1 MKWLCLSTYPG
12 SLQCTKLSAHSR
24 AVNEPSR
31 ISQCLEK
38 GRRPPV
44 WTFLVLLEPSR
55 GLLRPSRAFS
65 GLLGAFSG
73 PSRAFWGLLGP
84 YLAFT
89 KPEKAQESPRR
100 LGEGPRGIVKLSKD
114 SLKALVLSH
123 PQQQQAL
130 RLLENSF

>member
-1 MKWLCLSTYPG
+1 MLQEDGAVAAFREELVLELSTNLCFSSILG
-12 SLQCTKLSAHSR
+12 
-24 AVNEPSR
+24 
-31 ISQCLEK
+31 
-38 GRRPPV
+38 
-44 WTFLVLLEPSR
+44 
-55 GLLRPSRAFS
+55 AFS

-73 PSRAFWGLLGP
+73 PSRGLLGP

-114 SLKALVLSH
+114 SLTALVLSH

>member
-1 MKWLCLSTYPG
+1 MLQEDGAVAAFREELVLELSTNLCFSSILG
-12 SLQCTKLSAHSR
+12 A
-24 AVNEPSR
+24 
-31 ISQCLEK
+31 
-38 GRRPPV
+38 
-44 WTFLVLLEPSR
+44 FL
-55 GLLRPSRAFS
+55 GPSRAFS

-73 PSRAFWGLLGP
+73 HLGP
-84 YLAFT
+84 YLDFT

>member
-1 MKWLCLSTYPG
+1 MLQEDGAVAAFREELVLELSTNLCFSSILG
-12 SLQCTKLSAHSR
+12 
-24 AVNEPSR
+24 
-31 ISQCLEK
+31 
-38 GRRPPV
+38 
-44 WTFLVLLEPSR
+44 
-55 GLLRPSRAFS
+55 AFS
-65 GLLGAFSG
+65 GLLG
-73 PSRAFWGLLGP
+73 PSRGLLGP

-114 SLKALVLSH
+114 SLTALVLSH

>member
-1 MKWLCLSTYPG
+1 MLQEDGAVAAFREELVLELSTNLCFS
-12 SLQCTKLSAHSR
+12 SLLGAFLG
-24 AVNEPSR
+24 PS
-31 ISQCLEK
+31 
-38 GRRPPV
+38 
-44 WTFLVLLEPSR
+44 W
-55 GLLRPSRAFS
+55 GLLWPSRAFS
-65 GLLGAFSG
+65 GLLGAFS
-73 PSRAFWGLLGP
+73 GLLGP

-114 SLKALVLSH
+114 SLTALVLSH

>member
-1 MKWLCLSTYPG
+1 MLQEDGAVAAFREELVLELSTNFFFS
-12 SLQCTKLSAHSR
+12 SLLGA
-24 AVNEPSR
+24 
-31 ISQCLEK
+31 
-38 GRRPPV
+38 
-44 WTFLVLLEPSR
+44 FL
-55 GLLRPSRAFS
+55 

-73 PSRAFWGLLGP
+73 FFGAFSGLLRP

-114 SLKALVLSH
+114 SLTALVLSH

>member
-1 MKWLCLSTYPG
+1 MLQEDGAVAAFREELVLELSTNLCFSSILG
-12 SLQCTKLSAHSR
+12 
-24 AVNEPSR
+24 
-31 ISQCLEK
+31 
-38 GRRPPV
+38 
-44 WTFLVLLEPSR
+44 
-55 GLLRPSRAFS
+55 AFS

-73 PSRAFWGLLGP
+73 LLGPSRGLLGP
-84 YLAFT
+84 SRAFT

>member
-1 MKWLCLSTYPG
+1 MLQEDGAVAAFREELVLELSTNLCFSSILG
-12 SLQCTKLSAHSR
+12 
-24 AVNEPSR
+24 
-31 ISQCLEK
+31 
-38 GRRPPV
+38 
-44 WTFLVLLEPSR
+44 
-55 GLLRPSRAFS
+55 AFS

-73 PSRAFWGLLGP
+73 LLGPSRGLLGP

-114 SLKALVLSH
+114 SLTALVLSH

-130 RLLENSF
+130 GLLENSF

>member
-1 MKWLCLSTYPG
+1 MLQEDGAVAAFREELVLELSTNLCFSSILG
-12 SLQCTKLSAHSR
+12 
-24 AVNEPSR
+24 
-31 ISQCLEK
+31 
-38 GRRPPV
+38 
-44 WTFLVLLEPSR
+44 
-55 GLLRPSRAFS
+55 AFS
-65 GLLGAFSG
+65 GLLG
-73 PSRAFWGLLGP
+73 PSRGLLGP

>member
-1 MKWLCLSTYPG
+1 MLQEDGAVAAFREELVLELSTNLCFS
-12 SLQCTKLSAHSR
+12 SLLGAFLGPSWAFSGLLG
-24 AVNEPSR
+24 PSR
-31 ISQCLEK
+31 
-38 GRRPPV
+38 
-44 WTFLVLLEPSR
+44 
-55 GLLRPSRAFS
+55 

-73 PSRAFWGLLGP
+73 HLGP